1 MHFQSLLCEVINLNK
16 HIIVLENILYLLWEE
31 IYVDV
36 RQRRKAAKEF
46 SKRWENRG
54 KEKQDSQTFWLDLLS
69 SVYGIQNPGEYIKF
83 ENSVDNMMDS
93 TSFIDGYIE
102 KTNVLIEQKGS
113 HKDLNKGIRQSD
125 GSLLTPFQQA
135 MRYSATL
142 PYSKRPRW
150 IITSNFKEFYIY
162 DMEKPSGQPA
172 IVELGNL
179 KNEYYRLEILI
190 DKTNTQIEKETKV
203 SIQAGELVGQIYDE
217 LLEQYNNPKNPDS
230 LESINQL
237 CVRLVF
243 CFYAEDAGLF
253 GKRGRFHDYL
263 ADFNTRYFRNAIID
277 LFHVLNTKEEDRDP
291 YLDDKLALFPY
302 VNGNLFEDMDIE
314 VPQFT
319 DHLRELILQNATSDF
334 DWSEISPTIFG
345 GVFESTLN
353 PDQRRKG
360 GMHYTSI
367 ENIHKVINPL
377 FLNEL
382 KEELNEIKQLKQPA
396 AIRRRA
402 QAFQKKLGSLTF
414 FDPAA
419 GSGNFL
425 TETYLSLRELENE
438 ALLLVFED
446 HARLDTGED
455 LIKVTLDQFYGLE
468 INDFA
473 VSVAKTAL
481 WIAESQ
487 MFEKTKD
494 LIFSEVDFFPLKSYT
509 NIKEGNA
516 LTVNWNTVIDKR
528 NLNYIIGN
536 PPFIGYKLQGIEQ
549 KKDLEPLFG
558 KIKSIDYV
566 AGWFYKSAQF
576 IENSNIQVALVA
588 TNSICQGEQVEMV
601 WGTMIDKFKVEIDF
615 AYKSFEWNNETK
627 NAASVYC
634 VIVGFSHEKNI
645 INPKLIFSTSESYE
659 IAENINPY
667 LANAPNVFV
676 KGRNQPL
683 NDVDKMIYGSE
694 PREGGYLI
702 LSEVDKQELI
712 EECPFLDIYIKRFV
726 SSSDYIN
733 DKYRYCLWL
742 VDADL
747 SKIRTSKI
755 VMNRL
760 QSVKEFR
767 LNSKQKQAHKSA
779 ETPYLFT
786 SIRQPKTDYLLV
798 PIVSSENRRYIP
810 IGYVDKDIIV
820 SNACNTISNASL
832 YTFGIMTSNVHMS
845 WMRVVA
851 GRLKSDY
858 RYSAKL
864 VYNTFPW
871 PDTTDKQKEEIENT
885 AQEILDARNLYPNAT
900 LADLY
905 DELIMPLELR
915 KAHQANDRAVMEAYG
930 MDVRTTS
937 ESDAVAKLFKLYN
950 ALI

>member
-1 MHFQSLLCEVINLNK
+1 M
-16 HIIVLENILYLLWEE
+16 
-31 IYVDV
+31 DV
-36 RQRRKAAKEF
+36 
-46 SKRWENRG
+46 
-54 KEKQDSQTFWLDLLS
+54 
-69 SVYGIQNPGEYIKF
+69 
-83 ENSVDNMMDS
+83 
-93 TSFIDGYIE
+93 
-102 KTNVLIEQKGS
+102 
-113 HKDLNKGIRQSD
+113 
-125 GSLLTPFQQA
+125 
-135 MRYSATL
+135 
-142 PYSKRPRW
+142 
-150 IITSNFKEFYIY
+150 
-162 DMEKPSGQPA
+162 
-172 IVELGNL
+172 
-179 KNEYYRLEILI
+179 
-190 DKTNTQIEKETKV
+190 
-203 SIQAGELVGQIYDE
+203 
-217 LLEQYNNPKNPDS
+217 
-230 LESINQL
+230 
-237 CVRLVF
+237 
-243 CFYAEDAGLF
+243 
-253 GKRGRFHDYL
+253 
-263 ADFNTRYFRNAIID
+263 
-277 LFHVLNTKEEDRDP
+277 
-291 YLDDKLALFPY
+291 
-302 VNGNLFEDMDIE
+302 E

-377 FLNEL
+377 FLNDL

-396 AIRRRA
+396 AIKRRA
-402 QAFQKKLGSLTF
+402 QVFQNKLSSLTF
-414 FDPAA
+414 FDPAS

-438 ALLLVFED
+438 CLSLVFED
-446 HARLDTGED
+446 RARLDTGEE

-516 LTVNWNTVIDKR
+516 LKVNWNSVIDKR
-528 NLNYIIGN
+528 DLNYIIGN
-536 PPFIGYKLQGIEQ
+536 PPFIGYKLQSIDQ

-566 AGWFYKSAQF
+566 AGWFYKSAEF
-576 IENSNIQVALVA
+576 IENSDIRVALVA
-588 TNSICQGEQVEMV
+588 TNSICQGEQVETV
-601 WGTMIDKFKVEIDF
+601 WSTLIDKFKVDIDF
-615 AYKSFEWNNETK
+615 AYTSFKWNNETK

-634 VIVGFSHEKNI
+634 VIVGFSHEKNF
-645 INPKLIFSTSESYE
+645 INPKLIFSSSENYE

-667 LANAPNVFV
+667 LANAPTIFV
-676 KGRNQPL
+676 RGRNQPL
-683 NDVDKMIYGSE
+683 SNVDKMIYGSE

-702 LSEVDKQELI
+702 LTEADKQELI
-712 EECPFLDIYIKRFV
+712 EESPFLDIYIKRFV

-733 DKYRYCLWL
+733 DNYRYCLWL

-767 LNSKQKQAHKSA
+767 LNSKQKQANKSA
-779 ETPYLFT
+779 VTPYLFT

-810 IGYVDKDIIV
+810 IGYVDKDTIV

-858 RYSAKL
+858 RYSAQL

-871 PDTTDKQKEEIENT
+871 PDTNDRQKEEIEKT
-885 AQEILDARNLYPNAT
+885 AQKILDARNLYPNAT

-905 DELIMPLELR
+905 DELIMPIELR
-915 KAHQANDRAVMEAYG
+915 KAHQDNDRAVMQAYG
-930 MDVRTTS
+930 MDIRTTS
-937 ESDAVAKLFKLYN
+937 ESDAVAKLFKLYS

>member
-1 MHFQSLLCEVINLNK
+1 M
-16 HIIVLENILYLLWEE
+16 YLLWEE

-46 SKRWENRG
+46 SKRWGNRG

-69 SVYGIQNPGEYIKF
+69 SVYGIENPGEYITF
-83 ENSVDNMMDS
+83 EDSVDNMMDS

-102 KTNVLIEQKGS
+102 KTNVLIEQKGN
-113 HKDLNKGIRQSD
+113 HRDLNKGIRQSD

-162 DMEKPSGQPA
+162 DMEKPSGEPA

-179 KNEYYRLEILI
+179 KNEYYRLEILV

-217 LLEQYNNPKNPDS
+217 LLEQYNSPENPDS

-253 GKRGRFHDYL
+253 GKRGMFHDYL
-263 ADFNTRYFRNAIID
+263 ADFNSRYFRNAIID
-277 LFHVLNTKEEDRDP
+277 LFHVLNTKEKDRDP
-291 YLDDKLALFPY
+291 YLDDNLASFPY

-353 PDQRRKG
+353 PDQRREG

-377 FLNEL
+377 FLDEL
-382 KEELNEIKQLKQPA
+382 KEELNEIKQLKQTA

-425 TETYLSLRELENE
+425 TETYLCLRELENE
-438 ALLLVFED
+438 TLLLVFED

-516 LTVNWNTVIDKR
+516 LTVNWNTVVDKR
-528 NLNYIIGN
+528 DLNYIIGN
-536 PPFIGYKLQGIEQ
+536 PPFSGYSNQSEEQ
-549 KKDLEPLFG
+549 KNEILSLYIDEEG
-558 KIKSIDYV
+558 KPYKGAGKIDYV
-566 AGWFYKSAQF
+566 AGWFIKAA
-576 IENSNIQVALVA
+576 EHMVGSNIRTAFVS
-588 TNSICQGEQVEMV
+588 TNSITHGDQVTSIWKPLFER
-601 WGTMIDKFKVEIDF
+601 FKIHIDF
-615 AYKSFEWNNETK
+615 VHRSFKWQSE
-627 NAASVYC
+627 ASMKANVYV
-634 VIVGFSHEKNI
+634 VIIAFSPSENSRKKI
-645 INPKLIFSTSESYE
+645 IYDSNMISK
-659 IAENINPY
+659 AENINAY
-667 LANAPNVFV
+667 LVDGPNIFIESRT
-676 KGRNQPL
+676 KPL
-683 NDVDKMIYGSE
+683 TDILEMTTGNRPADGGHLIMKEDEYKEFIKSEPKAEKFIKKLTGGSE
-694 PREGGYLI
+694 
-702 LSEVDKQELI
+702 
-712 EECPFLDIYIKRFV
+712 F
-726 SSSDYIN
+726 IN
-733 DKYRYCLWL
+733 EKYRYCLWL
-742 VDADL
+742 VDAEPSEL
-747 SKIRTSKI
+747 RKMPL
-755 VMNRL
+755 VMERIKK
-760 QSVKEFR
+760 VKEDR
-767 LNSKQKQAHKSA
+767 LKGAPDRQKLA
-779 ETPYLFT
+779 ETPTLFRET
-786 SIRQPKTDYLLV
+786 RNPNQYIIIPYT
-798 PIVSSENRRYIP
+798 SSERRKYIP
-810 IGYVDKDIIV
+810 IGFLGKDVIPTDGARIIPQ
-820 SNACNTISNASL
+820 ADI
-832 YTFGIMTSNVHMS
+832 YYFGILTSNVHMA
-845 WMRVVA
+845 WMRAVA
-851 GRLKSDY
+851 GRMKIDY
-858 RYSAKL
+858 RYSKNI
-864 VYNTFPW
+864 VYNNFPW
-871 PDTTDKQKEEIENT
+871 PELTEKQKDMISKT
-885 AQEILDARNLYPNAT
+885 AQNIIDARNLYPNSS

-905 DELIMPLELR
+905 DELTMPPELR
-915 KAHQANDRAVMEAYG
+915 KAHQENDRVVMEAYG
-930 MDVRTTS
+930 MDIRNTT
-937 ESDAVAKLFKLYN
+937 ESDAVAKLFELYN
-950 ALI
+950 VLI